1 MLKKS
6 LLEFDSDDSTRTEMS
21 TKGIIALKFRKT
33 IESKNIFMTECILV
47 FVIDQNFSMMI

>member
-6 LLEFDSDDSTRTEMS
+6 LPEFDSDDSTRTEMS